1 MSDLHPIRAF
11 RDREKIS
18 LEKLAD
24 LLVEQGIERPSVAKL
39 SRIETGQPCPVDLV
53 APLERI
59 TGVPAK
65 DIRPDLARLFLH
77 TMGDSNEMEMD

>member
-1 MSDLHPIRAF
+1 MSNVIAKPSPIKAY

-24 LLVEQGIERPSVAKL
+24 LVEAEGLVRPSTAKL
-39 SRIETGQPCPVDLV
+39 SRIENGQLCPVDLLK
-53 APLERI
+53 PLEKI

-65 DIRPDLARLFLH
+65 EMRPDLAKVF
-77 TMGDSNEMEMD
+77 EEIAQ